1 MSSPTPGADPARAFA
16 GVADAYDSARPSY
29 PLDAAHWLVDDPE
42 AVVLELGAGTG
53 KLTEQLAAVTPRVV
67 ATDPLEPMLDRLR
80 HRVPRVAVARA
91 AAEAIPMTARSVDVV
106 AVGQAFHWFDLA
118 LALPEI
124 ARVLRPGGRLALVWN
139 LRDERVPWVRR
150 LSAALGG
157 PEPLSDPTHA
167 LQSSHLFGYVET
179 AEFRFWQPLD
189 RARLRDLVRSRS
201 YIATRPEAEQQQ
213 VLAAVD
219 RIYDDYAH
227 ERDGVLLPYRTFCYR
242 AVVRAPAVPEDDR
255 AEPDDGSLI
264 IDFP

>member
-1 MSSPTPGADPARAFA
+1 MSSPSSGADPAHAFA
-16 GVADAYDSARPSY
+16 GVADAYDRARPSY
-29 PLDAAHWLVDDPE
+29 PVDAAHWLVDDPE

-53 KLTEQLAAVTPRVV
+53 KLTEQLASVAHRVI

-80 HRVPRVAVARA
+80 QRVPRVAAARA
-91 AAEAIPMTARSVDVV
+91 SAEAIPLAARSVDTVV
-106 AVGQAFHWFDLA
+106 AGQAFHWFDQA

-157 PEPLSDPTHA
+157 PEPISDPTHA
-167 LQSSHLFGYVET
+167 LLSSHLFGFVET
-179 AEFRFWQPLD
+179 AEFRLWQPLD
-189 RARLRDLVRSRS
+189 RDGLRDLVRSRS
-201 YIATRPEAEQQQ
+201 YIATRPEAEQQE

-227 ERDGVLLPYRTFCYR
+227 DRDGVLLPYRTLCYR